1 MKKSFLLA
9 AGALAAACSFN
20 AMAAAETYLLDP
32 THTSPSFETDHFGG
46 LSIWRG
52 KFQKSSGTVVL
63 DRAAKTGTVE
73 ATIDLTSVGIGND
86 KLNEE
91 LVGDKFFDT
100 AKFPT
105 ATYKGTQIRFD
116 GDKPVEVIGTL
127 TLHGVT
133 KPVNLKIESFKC
145 IQHPML
151 KREVCGTESVATFNR
166 DDFGID
172 FGKAYGF
179 NMKTTLHIQA
189 EGVKQ

>member
-9 AGALAAACSFN
+9 AGALAAALSFN
-20 AMAAAETYLLDP
+20 AMAAAETYQLDP
-32 THTSPSFETDHFGG
+32 THTSPSFEADHFGG

-52 KFQKSSGTVVL
+52 KFKKATGTVVL
-63 DRAAKTGTVE
+63 DRAAKTGTVD
-73 ATIDLTSVGIGND
+73 ATIDLSSVGIGND

-100 AKFPT
+100 AKYPT
-105 ATYKGTQIRFD
+105 AVYKGTQVRFE

-127 TLHGVT
+127 TMHGIT

-145 IQHPML
+145 IQHPVL
-151 KREVCGTESVATFNR
+151 KREVCGTESTATFNR

-179 NMKTTLHIQA
+179 NMKTTLNIQA
-189 EGVKQ
+189 EGIKQ